1 MHLPRLVRSCRW
13 QAPVTVAMLVSL
25 AACAGLVAGP
35 ESSSTTSVPA
45 SRDSAYVRARR
56 ALQGESFTLDV
67 VDSAGGRLTGTRYP
81 SSSAALGS
89 SAKCRVTV
97 ALQISGNNQQTQV
110 ATTSRWVAPELM
122 SDKAPK
128 VCEQE
133 RSEVLE
139 RTAAVIVPPPTP

>member
-1 MHLPRLVRSCRW
+1 MSRSFFSGTPLLFC
-13 QAPVTVAMLVSL
+13 ALAST
-25 AACAGLVAGP
+25 AACSGLVAGP
-35 ESSSTTSVPA
+35 ESSNLTPVPA

-56 ALQGESFTLDV
+56 ALQGESFT
-67 VDSAGGRLTGTRYP
+67 VDLADSTGGRLTATRYP
-81 SSSAALGS
+81 SSNAVLGS

-97 ALQISGNNQQTQV
+97 AMRLSGNDQQAQV
-110 ATTSRWVAPELM
+110 ATTSRWVAPQLM

-139 RTAAVIVPPPTP
+139 RMAAVLAPAPTP